1 MMHAVTEQL
10 TARRATLP
18 DQIQRGDK
26 KQADKLKQNEKQK
39 VTLPHSVPQHPPAY
53 QCW

>member
-10 TARRATLP
+10 TARHATLP

-26 KQADKLKQNEKQK
+26 KQADKLKQNDFTSFSATTPTSLPML
-39 VTLPHSVPQHPPAY
+39 VT
-53 QCW
+53 